1 MTALQLV
8 WFKRDLRV
16 HDHEPLVRAASQGP
30 VHCLYVIE
38 PSLWQAPDSSS
49 AQLAFV
55 LESLRELDRDLRRH
69 GLWLDVQIGEA
80 VEVLASLRARVA
92 IATLWSH
99 QETGNALS
107 FARDRAVAAFCREH
121 GIVWQEFRQHG
132 VVRRLPSRDDWSA
145 RWLALMQQPVW
156 RLPAQP
162 QPALAAEVSPLLSQP
177 TAAILRT
184 VPSAG
189 DDKPAR
195 QRGGRRAA
203 ENVLTSFW
211 RSRLLRYRSGLSS
224 PLTAASSCSRLSPY
238 LAHGVLSLRA
248 VVQGTWALQAELAA
262 DPRPGAAHALR
273 QLQAFEERLHW
284 HCHFIQKLE
293 SEWQIEQRPVHQGF
307 IGLREAAFDPHRF
320 ACWQRGETGLP
331 LVDACMRYLA
341 HTGWLNFRMRA
352 MLVSVAS
359 YQLWLHWPPLAQ
371 HLAREFL
378 DYEPGIHY
386 PQIQMQSGVTGINVI
401 RLYDPIKQARDQDP
415 QGQFVR
421 RWLPALRRVPDSF
434 LFEPWRMPA
443 SLQQR
448 CGVRI
453 GLDFPAPVVDPSQ
466 SLIAARERMYAWRK
480 QVNGSAESAR
490 VLDQHGSRWRQR
502 RDLDSWRKRGEQA
515 TPHGQLSLKGL

>member
-1 MTALQLV
+1 MSATTPLQLV

-16 HDHEPLVRAASQGP
+16 HDHEPLARAARRGP

-38 PSLWQAPDSSS
+38 PALLQAPDSS
-49 AQLAFV
+49 AQHLAFV
-55 LESLRELDRDLRRH
+55 LESLRELDRDLRQH
-69 GLWLDVQIGEA
+69 GLWLDVQVGDVID
-80 VEVLASLRARVA
+80 VLATLRARHA
-92 IATLWSH
+92 IAMLWSH
-99 QETGNALS
+99 QETGNALT
-107 FARDRAVAAFCREH
+107 FARDRSVAAFCRLH
-121 GIVWQEFRQHG
+121 GIGWQQCRQHG
-132 VVRRLPSRDDWSA
+132 VVRGLPNRDDWSQ
-145 RWLALMQQPVW
+145 RWLELMQQPVFHLPAHVQAAFPDVQSSLPVLA
-156 RLPAQP
+156 RLPVNGA
-162 QPALAAEVSPLLSQP
+162 
-177 TAAILRT
+177 
-184 VPSAG
+184 
-189 DDKPAR
+189 DKPAR

-211 RSRLLRYRSGLSS
+211 RSRMLRYRSGLSS
-224 PLTAASSCSRLSPY
+224 PLSATSSCSRLSAY
-238 LAHGVLSLRA
+238 LAYGVLSLRA
-248 VVQGTWALQAELAA
+248 VVQWTWALQSELAA

-273 QLQAFEERLHW
+273 QVQAFEERLHW

-307 IGLREAAFDPHRF
+307 IGLREEAFDPHRF

-415 QGQFVR
+415 QALFVR
-421 RWLPALRRVPDSF
+421 RWLPALRQVPDSYV
-434 LFEPWRMPA
+434 FEPWRMPA
-443 SLQQR
+443 NVQQR
-448 CGVRI
+448 CGVHI
-453 GLDFPAPVVDPSQ
+453 GRDIPPPVVDPKQ
-466 SLIAARERMYAWRK
+466 SLQLARERMYAWRR
-480 QVNGSAESAR
+480 QLNGSSETER
-490 VLDQHGSRWRQR
+490 VLHQHGSRWRQR
-502 RDLDSWRKRGEQA
+502 RDLDSRRKSEHN
-515 TPHGQLSLKGL
+515 TNSNQLSLDGL

>member
-1 MTALQLV
+1 MSVTTPLQLV

-16 HDHEPLVRAASQGP
+16 HDHEPLARAARQGP

-38 PSLWQAPDSSS
+38 PAPLQAPDSS
-49 AQLAFV
+49 AQHLAFV
-55 LESLRELDRDLRRH
+55 LESLRELDRDLRQH
-69 GLWLDVQIGEA
+69 GLWLDVQVGDVID
-80 VEVLASLRARVA
+80 VLATLWARHA

-107 FARDRAVAAFCREH
+107 FARDRSVAAFCRMH
-121 GIVWQEFRQHG
+121 GIGWQQCRQHG
-132 VVRRLPSRDDWSA
+132 VVRCLPNRDDWSQ
-145 RWLALMQQPVW
+145 RWLELMQQPVF
-156 RLPAQP
+156 RLPTDVQAAFPDVQSSLP
-162 QPALAAEVSPLLSQP
+162 VLARLPVNGA
-177 TAAILRT
+177 
-184 VPSAG
+184 
-189 DDKPAR
+189 DKPAR

-203 ENVLTSFW
+203 ENILTSFW
-211 RSRLLRYRSGLSS
+211 RSRMLRYRSGLSS
-224 PLTAASSCSRLSPY
+224 PLSAASSCSRLSPY
-238 LAHGVLSLRA
+238 LAYGVLSLRA

-415 QGQFVR
+415 QALFVR
-421 RWLPALRRVPDSF
+421 RWLPALRQVPDSYV
-434 LFEPWRMPA
+434 FEPWRMPA
-443 SLQQR
+443 NVQQR
-448 CGVRI
+448 CGVRVGRDI
-453 GLDFPAPVVDPSQ
+453 PPPVVDPKQ
-466 SLIAARERMYAWRK
+466 SLQLARERMYAWRR
-480 QVNGSAESAR
+480 QLNGSSETER
-490 VLDQHGSRWRQR
+490 VLHQHGSRWRQR
-502 RDLDSWRKRGEQA
+502 RDLDSRRKSEHNA
-515 TPHGQLSLKGL
+515 NSNQLSLDGL